1 MEESFVWITTR
12 QIKPGS
18 LGEFEQAWRPERY
31 PEGMHHAYAYW
42 TEDGQE
48 VTGVSFWDSRSPA
61 TAGALRQRR
70 VAGGP
75 RWHRMSPPKV
85 RRSSGAVH
93 SRCPS
98 PDRDRRRRVTLRAI
112 FLIANTARRLT

>member
-48 VTGVSFWDSRSPA
+48 VTGVSFWDSKESCDSWRASA
-61 TAGALRQRR
+61 EEG
-70 VAGGP
+70 
-75 RWHRMSPPKV
+75 
-85 RRSSGAVH
+85 
-93 SRCPS
+93 
-98 PDRDRRRRVTLRAI
+98 RRRAAMAPYVTDESEAFFRG
-112 FLIANTARRLT
+112 RPLTLPEP